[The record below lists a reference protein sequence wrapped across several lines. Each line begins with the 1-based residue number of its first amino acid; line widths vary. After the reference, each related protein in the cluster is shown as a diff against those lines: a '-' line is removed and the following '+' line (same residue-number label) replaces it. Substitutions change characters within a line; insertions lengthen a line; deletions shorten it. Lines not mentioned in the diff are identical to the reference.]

1 MQGLVFQI
9 EKIVGKSGIISG
21 DDVAGRPTNWLG
33 LGNREAKAIIRPKT
47 TEELSQVMKLCYEA
61 GQTMVPAGGL
71 SGLVQGTDTDKDDVL
86 ISLERMR
93 EIEAI
98 DEAGATMI
106 VQAGVPL
113 QSVQER
119 AEQAS
124 MSFAVD
130 LGARGSASIGGLIA
144 TNAGGNSVIRYGMMR
159 EQVLGLEVVLADGT
173 IISSMNSML
182 KNNAGYDLKQLFIG
196 SEGTLGIVTRAVL
209 RLRPAMVSTNTVLVA
224 VNDFDNIAKLLKN
237 FSSDLGGTLNAFE
250 VMWQNYYSLILDGNK
265 QHKAPLPDDYAYYI
279 LIEACGGDQ
288 QLDATSFMQVLENA
302 MENELIL
309 DAVVASS
316 EEQRNALWA
325 IRDDII
331 TLVMTMLPAA
341 AFDVSLP
348 IVHMEKYI
356 ADVTSNMQDKWGDKA
371 KLAVFGHLG
380 DSNIH
385 LAIGTGVEN
394 ELDHGEVEEVVYQ
407 PLANY
412 GGSVSA
418 EHGIGLEKREWL
430 PTSRSTAELDLM
442 RSLKKMMDPKNIL
455 NPGKVL
461 G

>member
-1 MQGLVFQI
+1 MQLLFVKI
-9 EKIVGKSGIISG
+9 EEIVGKAGIIIG
-21 DDVAGRPTNWLG
+21 DEVSSRPTNWLG

-47 TEELSQVMKLCYEA
+47 TQELSQVMQLCHA
-61 GQTMVPAGGL
+61 ADQSVVPAGGL
-71 SGLVQGTDTDKDDVL
+71 SGLVQGTDTVKDDVL

-93 EIEAI
+93 EIEVV

-106 VQAGVPL
+106 VQAGTPL
-113 QSVQER
+113 QLVQER
-119 AEQAS
+119 AEQSA

-159 EQVLGLEVVLADGT
+159 EQVLGLEAVLADGT

-209 RLRPAMVSTNTVLVA
+209 RLRPQMISTNTVLVA
-224 VNDFDNIAKLLKN
+224 VNDFENITKILKM
-237 FSSDLGGTLNAFE
+237 FSSELGGTLNAFE
-250 VMWQNYYSLILDGNK
+250 VMWQNYYSLILGGNK
-265 QHKAPLPDDYAYYI
+265 QHKAPLPDEYAYYI

-288 QLDATSFMQVLENA
+288 QIDAARFMQVLETA
-302 MENELIL
+302 LADELIL

-348 IVHMEKYI
+348 IGCMEEYI
-356 ADVTSNMQDKWGDKA
+356 DDVTSNMQDKWGDKA
-371 KLAVFGHLG
+371 KLVVFGHLG

-394 ELDHGEVEEVVYQ
+394 ELDHGEVEQVVYQ
-407 PLANY
+407 PLAAYN
-412 GGSVSA
+412 GSVSA
-418 EHGIGLEKREWL
+418 EHGIGLEKRDWL
-430 PTSRSTAELDLM
+430 STSRSKTELDLM
-442 RSLKKMMDPKNIL
+442 RSLKTMMDPKNIL